1 MDFFQPYQYSQGS
14 LILIVHL
21 FANKINFIM
30 LMFLSQHYINKMQF
44 ATYCVQNENSQLK
57 CNTDKWKQS
66 IKLGFKFLSLI
77 SIENSNALQAYF
89 LLTNKQTSRAN
100 VTHSMCLSEVS
111 DSRFRYWKYIYI
123 ADSCSFSSSK

>member
-57 CNTDKWKQS
+57 CNTDK
-66 IKLGFKFLSLI
+66 
-77 SIENSNALQAYF
+77 
-89 LLTNKQTSRAN
+89 
-100 VTHSMCLSEVS
+100 
-111 DSRFRYWKYIYI
+111 
-123 ADSCSFSSSK
+123 